1 MSNSGLHV
9 SRPAEG
15 PGDLGTSGPVSVLLV
30 EDDLPIRDSLGEALT
45 EEGFDVSTA
54 GNGAEALERLR
65 SGRRPAVIVLDLMMP
80 VMDGWDFRQQQLDD
94 PVLRDIPVV
103 VVSAVGFSGE
113 TIRMQF
119 GDVAVFSKPIPYLDL
134 LVVLR
139 RACGPAASTVV

>member
-9 SRPAEG
+9 SRPVE
-15 PGDLGTSGPVSVLLV
+15 SEPVSVLLV
-30 EDDLPIRDSLGEALT
+30 EDDLPIRDSLGEALA

-65 SGRRPAVIVLDLMMP
+65 SGRRPSVIVLDLMMP
-80 VMDGWDFRQQQLDD
+80 VMDGWDFRQEQLGD
-94 PVLRDIPVV
+94 PALRDIPVV
-103 VVSAVGFSGE
+103 IVSAVGFSGE

-119 GDVAVFSKPIPYLDL
+119 GDVAVFTKPVPYLDL

-139 RACGPAASTVV
+139 RAGGPPVAPPVV

>member
-1 MSNSGLHV
+1 MSDSGLHV
-9 SRPAEG
+9 SRPVE
-15 PGDLGTSGPVSVLLV
+15 SGPASVLLV

-65 SGRRPAVIVLDLMMP
+65 SGSRPSVIVLDLMMP
-80 VMDGWDFRQQQLDD
+80 VMDGWDFRQEQLDD
-94 PVLRDIPVV
+94 PDLRDIPVV

-119 GDVAVFSKPIPYLDL
+119 GDVAVFSKPVPYLDL

-139 RACGPAASTVV
+139 RACEPPVAAPVV